1 VPIALISLQF
11 DPFLH
16 LGDRLVR
23 WEPVALAGA
32 ILLALIV
39 AALIAGRSPIPPFA
53 DDPPGSVRHLRRDD
67 LLLIVLGIVPGAV
80 VGGRL
85 AYVALHLDYFD
96 ANRWAILNASAG
108 SLALSGAVVF
118 GAATGALVARL
129 FDAPIGRWF
138 HVAAVPTLLVLGLG
152 KAALILGG
160 TGQGLPS
167 TLDWATRYLGPGPWG
182 SLGPEVPSHPAQAY
196 EALGVGIVLV
206 VVLLIRA
213 IGLLRKADGRA
224 FAFALAG
231 WATVRLVVA
240 GTWRDPVALG
250 PFNVEQVIDLGI
262 VGFSALAYT
271 VIVWR
276 SAIVWVRAVPVAEAE
291 TGGPDAI
298 KAGSEQPDPDPDPSP
313 PALTET

>member
-1 VPIALISLQF
+1 MPIALISLEF

-23 WEPVALAGA
+23 WETVAVGGA
-32 ILLALIV
+32 ILVALIV
-39 AALIAGRSPIPPFA
+39 AGLLAGRSRIPPLD
-53 DDPPGSVRHLRRDD
+53 DDPPGTVRHLRRDD
-67 LLLIVLGIVPGAV
+67 LLFIVLGIVPGAV

-118 GAATGALVARL
+118 GAVTGVLVARL

-160 TGQGLPS
+160 TGQGSPS
-167 TLDWATRYLGPGPWG
+167 NIDWATRYLGPGPWG
-182 SLGPEVPSHPAQAY
+182 SLGPGVPSHPAQGY

-206 VVLLIRA
+206 AVLLLRA
-213 IGLLRKADGRA
+213 IGLLRTADGRA
-224 FAFALAG
+224 FAFALGG

-240 GTWRDPVALG
+240 GTWRDPQVWG
-250 PFNVEQVIDLGI
+250 RFNAEQLIDVGI
-262 VGFSALAYT
+262 VGLCVLAY
-271 VIVWR
+271 V
-276 SAIVWVRAVPVAEAE
+276 AIVRRTAVGRTAVGR
-291 TGGPDAI
+291 TGLGRNGA
-298 KAGSEQPDPDPDPSP
+298 DP
-313 PALTET
+313 L

>member
-1 VPIALISLQF
+1 VPIALISLEF

-16 LGDRLVR
+16 VGDRLVR
-23 WEPVALAGA
+23 WETVAVGGA
-32 ILLALIV
+32 ILVALIV
-39 AALIAGRSPIPPFA
+39 AALLAGRSRIPPLD
-53 DDPPGSVRHLRRDD
+53 DDPPDTVRHLRRDD
-67 LLLIVLGIVPGAV
+67 LLFIVLGIVPGAV

-118 GAATGALVARL
+118 GAVTGVLVALL

-138 HVAAVPTLLVLGLG
+138 HVAAVPTLLALGLG
-152 KAALILGG
+152 KAALLLGG

-182 SLGPEVPSHPAQAY
+182 SLGPDVPSHPAQGY

-206 VVLLIRA
+206 VVLLLRA
-213 IGLLRKADGRA
+213 IGLLRTADGRV
-224 FAFALAG
+224 FALALGG

-240 GTWRDPVALG
+240 GTWRDPLAWG
-250 PFNVEQVIDLGI
+250 PFNAEQLIDVGI
-262 VGFSALAYT
+262 VGFCVLAC
-271 VIVWR
+271 IVLIWR
-276 SAIVWVRAVPVAEAE
+276 SHR
-291 TGGPDAI
+291 
-298 KAGSEQPDPDPDPSP
+298 PDPDP
-313 PALTET
+313 AQWR